1 MKGLT
6 FTSSAALHNNDSR
19 SCVLVVVRVIVE
31 VVGNGATQPGP
42 PAESAQKLSFHHDRT
57 PLSKASSTLC
67 SGLKPVSSTIFRAA
81 GSKARKIRLKFC
93 AGANFGTW
101 QGLRDTSLTSSKS
114 KVALSLNSPML
125 AGTYYM
131 LKCPNKQWKIRLWIH
146 HDKINRCKNKR
157 RNPAWHQALS
167 KVPPS
172 RPLSAHRESTTSRAA
187 TPL

>member
-42 PAESAQKLSFHHDRT
+42 PAESAQKLSFHHDGT
-57 PLSKASSTLC
+57 PVSKASSTLC

-81 GSKARKIRLKFC
+81 GSKAMKIRLKFC

-101 QGLRDTSLTSSKS
+101 QSSKA
-114 KVALSLNSPML
+114 KVALALNSPML

-131 LKCPNKQWKIRLWIH
+131 LKCPNKQWKIRIWI
-146 HDKINRCKNKR
+146 D
-157 RNPAWHQALS
+157 Q
-167 KVPPS
+167 
-172 RPLSAHRESTTSRAA
+172 
-187 TPL
+187 